1 MAKTK
6 QQKGWS
12 PSKMQ
17 EAINAIRSK
26 KMGWKK
32 ASKQYNVPKT
42 TLMRLSKMNCT
53 PEQAVKVKRGRQTV
67 LSSKLEDELVNY
79 CLAMEASFFGLTRS
93 DLRRMAVQLAEN
105 NGLEHPFKNDIAGKK
120 WVRLFLKRHHDK
132 LSARKPS
139 GTSYSR
145 ALGFNKE
152 NTQKFY
158 NLLEDV
164 YDKGKFTPDKIY
176 NVDES
181 GITVVQSKVAKVI
194 GLRGKKQ
201 IASLTSAER
210 GALVTIVCCMNAV
223 GSFVPPLVIF
233 PRKNMS
239 EQLKKGAPPGTIF
252 AVHPSGWIQ
261 SNLFT
266 QWFQHFIEYTNP
278 TQEKPVCLILDGHFS
293 HTQNIDLIDLA
304 REHHVTIVSL
314 PPHCSHKLQPL
325 DRTFMSPLKAYYS
338 EEVRLWLRQNQRA
351 LSAYDIMELFGRA
364 YIKCQTAEIA
374 INGFKVT
381 GIYPLNKTLFSDAE
395 YIEEANKK
403 QTTSFYESVKRR
415 PLILDNPSTSL
426 ADQSE
431 PFHLNKPSTSSTAQ
445 PESFDPNKPSE
456 SSEDQVLTP
465 SQCGAPL
472 ESSSSTKKSPFEIF
486 PVPQI
491 KKRTSTRGRK
501 ACTST
506 VITSSP
512 YKTQLVEAQ
521 KVKKEKETAMQ
532 QRSGQGQ
539 RGRRG
544 RGCSSGSV
552 RSSGKGKAPVKKRL
566 SFKLEDNS
574 SSSEDD
580 HASISSGTS
589 ELEVI
594 PGVTPSQ
601 DHEDAECIFCC
612 GKFSEDTSGELW
624 VMCLMCNLWAHSECA
639 GAEKENYICDFCR

>member
-6 QQKGWS
+6 KQKVWS
-12 PSKMQ
+12 PTKMK
-17 EAINAIRSK
+17 EAIDAIRSK

-32 ASKQYNVPKT
+32 ASKIYNVPKT
-42 TLMRLSKMNCT
+42 TLMRLSNMRYGT
-53 PEQAVKVKRGRQTV
+53 PEEAVSVKRGRRTV
-67 LSSKLEDELVNY
+67 LGSKLEDELVNY

-120 WVRLFLKRHHDK
+120 WVRLFLKRHHAT

-158 NLLEDV
+158 NLLEEV
-164 YDKGKFTPDKIY
+164 YEKGKFTPDKIY

-181 GITVVQSKVAKVI
+181 GITVVQSKVANVI

-239 EQLKKGAPPGTIF
+239 EQLKKGAPAGTIF

-261 SNLFT
+261 TNLFT

-278 TQEKPVCLILDGHFS
+278 TKEKPVCLILDGHFS

-338 EEVRLWLRQNQRA
+338 EEVRQWLRQNQRA
-351 LSAYDIMELFGRA
+351 LCAYDIMELFGRA
-364 YIKCQTAEIA
+364 FIKCQTAEIA

-381 GIYPLNKTLFSDAE
+381 GICPLNKTLFSDAE
-395 YIEEANKK
+395 YIEEAYKK
-403 QTTSFYESVKRR
+403 QTTSFYESAKRR
-415 PLILDNPSTSL
+415 PLILDNPSTCL

-431 PFHLNKPSTSSTAQ
+431 PFDLNKPST
-445 PESFDPNKPSE
+445 

-465 SQCGAPL
+465 SPCDAPL
-472 ESSSSTKKSPFEIF
+472 ESSSSTKTSPFEIF

-491 KKRTSTRGRK
+491 KKRMSTRGRK
-501 ACTST
+501 ACSST

-512 YKTQLVEAQ
+512 YKAQLVETQ
-521 KVKKEKETAMQ
+521 KAKKEKETAMQ
-532 QRSGQGQ
+532 ERSGQGQ

-544 RGCSSGSV
+544 RGCSSV
-552 RSSGKGKAPVKKRL
+552 RSSGKSKQVKKRL
-566 SFKLEDNS
+566 SFKLEDS
-574 SSSEDD
+574 SSDEDE

-589 ELEVI
+589 ELEII
-594 PGVTPSQ
+594 PGITPSQ
-601 DHEDAECIFCC
+601 NHEDAECIFCS
-612 GKFSEDTSGELW
+612 GKFSEDSSGELW
-624 VMCLMCNLWAHSECA
+624 IMCLMCNLWAHTECA
-639 GAEKENYICDFCR
+639 GAEKDNYICDFCR